1 MKPYYEQGG
10 ITIYHGDCLEVL
22 PMLSAASIDA
32 VITDPPYG
40 TTACAWDTV
49 IPFAPMWAQIKRLV
63 KPRAAVVLF
72 GQEPFA
78 SVMRM
83 SNVEWYRYDWVW
95 EKTRTGKFAQAPYRP
110 LEVDERIAVFSAAT
124 CTKNSRIRMKYNPQG
139 VKAVRLVC
147 NDRKGRTVHRPNRKD
162 RGEYIQHFTNYP
174 HTVLRVSSEF
184 GAEHPTQKPLDL
196 LRYLILTY
204 TNPGDLVLDFTMGS
218 GTTLV
223 AAKHL
228 GRRAIGI
235 ERELKYVE
243 IAIDR
248 LQQEVMAL

>member
-1 MKPYYEQGG
+1 MEPYYDDGRG
-10 ITIYHGDCLEVL
+10 IQIWHGDCLEVL
-22 PMLSAASIDA
+22 PMLDAASIDA

-49 IPFAPMWAQIKRLV
+49 IPFAPMWTQIKRLV

-72 GQEPFA
+72 GSQPFTSA
-78 SVMRM
+78 LVM
-83 SNVEWYRYDWVW
+83 SNPGWFKYEWVW
-95 EKTRTGKFAQAPYRP
+95 EKTNAVDFALATIRP
-110 LEVDERIAVFSAAT
+110 RKMHENIAVFSQRTHAYYPQMIKGAPYT
-124 CTKNSRIRMKYNPQG
+124 DKPRKRTNRIHGSAM
-139 VKAVRLVC
+139 
-147 NDRKGRTVHRPNRKD
+147 PNLGIANHGTR
-162 RGEYIQHFTNYP
+162 YP
-174 HTVLRVSSEF
+174 SSVQKVSNGNNE
-184 GAEHPTQKPLDL
+184 GLHPTQKPLTL
-196 LRYLILTY
+196 MQYLILTY

-248 LQQEVMAL
+248 LQQEVMQL